1 MKRTIKFLLTV
12 ILLLVVTLP
21 AQSGLAQDPRPYRI
35 LFLHHS
41 TGHNLIEEGGVRE
54 GLSTLGYAFFNHG
67 YNGDGLRLADG
78 TWTGEN
84 FDVPGDNT
92 DPDGLADIFSQP
104 LHDPSDNTFSY
115 LMQYDV
121 IAFKSCFPASNIAD
135 DAQLAAYQSYYLA
148 IRDRADQYP
157 DKLFV
162 VFTPP
167 PQVPNNTNSQEAQ
180 RARAF
185 ADWLA
190 SDEYLS
196 GHPNLVTFNFF
207 DLLAGDDHTLRPEYW
222 VDAWDAHPN
231 RLANQTIGPILVGF
245 LDQAIQVY
253 FGGDAPPIVEEPVPA
268 EPEPAAGDP
277 GEDPAQPSQDGR
289 QNLEEAIWSPD
300 TDGQVSSVT
309 CELDQELTIFGSSS
323 LHVTYAL
330 GADGYVSCGNQF
342 DGHKDWSGT
351 DGVGFYF
358 QSDRAGQAITLM
370 VFSGVLDD
378 PVPFE
383 VQFTS
388 PETSV
393 GGWVLFGFAWEEFIK
408 ADWVGEGGIAA
419 IDPTRIISF
428 AFGLDSAT
436 AVQGNFWVDGF
447 SPYAGEPLRET
458 LPQEGQSEIQAP
470 SKEEAESQSAEDQAG
485 PGRTCPFSMIF
496 LPMMAVLIAVGSQ
509 RKKLLNRL

>member
-1 MKRTIKFLLTV
+1 MKRTIKFLLTGMLV
-12 ILLLVVTLP
+12 LVVTLP
-21 AQSGLAQDPRPYRI
+21 AQMGLAQESRPYRI

-54 GLSTLGYAFFNHG
+54 GLSDLGYEFYDHG

-92 DPDGLADIFSQP
+92 DPDGLAEIFSQP
-104 LHDPSDNTFSY
+104 LHSPPDNTFSH

-121 IAFKSCFPASNIAD
+121 IAFKSCFPASNISD
-135 DAQLAAYQSYYLA
+135 DAQLAAYQSYYLT

-157 DKLFV
+157 EKLFV

-167 PQVPNNTNSQEAQ
+167 PQVPNNTHPQEAQ

-207 DLLAGDDHTLRPEYW
+207 ALLAGDDHTLRSEYR

-231 RLANQTIGPILVGF
+231 NLANQTVGPILVAF

-253 FGGDAPPIVEEPVPA
+253 FGGEAPPVVEDPAAA
-268 EPEPAAGDP
+268 EPEPVGEVP
-277 GEDPAQPSQDGR
+277 GEGVPSPSQDGR
-289 QNLEEAIWSPD
+289 QNLEEALWNPD
-300 TDGQVSSVT
+300 TDGQVSSIT
-309 CELDQELTIFGSSS
+309 CELDQDLTIFGDSS
-323 LHVTYAL
+323 LHVNYAL
-330 GADGYVSCGNQF
+330 GADGYASCGNQF
-342 DGHKDWSGT
+342 EGHMDWSGT

-358 QSDRAGQAITLM
+358 QSDRAGQEITLM
-370 VFSGVLDD
+370 IFSGGLDD
-378 PVPFE
+378 PIPFE
-383 VQFTS
+383 VSFTS

-393 GGWVLFGFAWEEFIK
+393 GEWVLFGFAWDEFAK
-408 ADWVGEGGIAA
+408 ADWYGEGGIAA
-419 IDPTRIISF
+419 VDPARIISF

-436 AVQGNFWVDGF
+436 PVQGNFWVDGF
-447 SPYAGEPLRET
+447 STYVGEPPREFI
-458 LPQEGQSEIQAP
+458 PEEGQGEVPP
-470 SKEEAESQSAEDQAG
+470 SAEGEAESRNADDAG
-485 PGRTCPFSMIF
+485 GQGRTCPFSMIF
-496 LPMMAVLIAVGSQ
+496 LPMLAVLAAMGAQQ
-509 RKKLLNRL
+509 RKQSNHL